1 MSQFFS
7 SLFNVPAPLQ
17 PVFQSIGQVWGATWW
32 IVLPIITG
40 MIAWEAYKLYL
51 HWRFIHNLDFVLLEM
66 KVPKNVMKTPK
77 AMEQIFAAAHAPY
90 SYGYR
95 WSDKYIKGLEEFWM
109 SFELIG
115 RAGESHFYLR
125 VPRAF
130 RNMMESAIY
139 SQYPD
144 AEITEADD
152 YLEHM
157 PSILPN
163 KDFDISGFEEVL
175 RQESFRPIRTY
186 LSFEDP
192 VEERRVDTMGGL
204 LEAMS
209 KLRDDEQLWMQLIII
224 PTGEEFK
231 EKGEKEIAKLLG
243 IEEKK
248 EKKPS
253 ILPNFDLGITFED
266 AFRAPFVH
274 PGEAKSKEE
283 KKQERLPRFITA
295 PHVKELVE
303 AISQK
308 ITKLAFESTV
318 RFLYIERRGTPVRPE
333 HMNSIHGFIRQ
344 FNTNN
349 INQLKPNK
357 ATTTAG
363 YAVRG
368 LFKKKRLHWRK
379 RLIYEHY
386 YHILPA
392 HHESILNIEELA
404 SLYHFPIG
412 TVTTTELEKVESRKG
427 TPPATLPVVEE

>member
-7 SLFNVPAPLQ
+7 SLFNVPPPLV
-17 PVFQSIGQVWGATWW
+17 PVFQSIWQVWSATWW
-32 IVLPIITG
+32 IVLPLVTG
-40 MIAWEAYKLYL
+40 MIAWEAWKLYL
-51 HWRFIHNLDFVLLEM
+51 HVRFIHMMDFQLLEI
-66 KVPKNVMKTPK
+66 KIPKNVMKTPK

-95 WSDKYIKGLEEFWM
+95 WTDKYWKGLEEFWM

-139 SQYPD
+139 SQYPE

-157 PSILPN
+157 PEILPN
-163 KDFDISGFEEVL
+163 KDFDVSGFEEVL
-175 RQESFRPIRTY
+175 RRENYRPIRTY
-186 LSFEDP
+186 LMFEDP
-192 VEERRVDTMGGL
+192 VEERRVDTMGTL

-209 KLRDDEQLWMQLIII
+209 KLRDDEQLWMQVIVK
-224 PTGEEFK
+224 PTGEQFK
-231 EKGEKEIAKLLG
+231 DEGEEAIAKLLG

-248 EKKPS
+248 EKKAGLFPK
-253 ILPNFDLGITFED
+253 LDLGISFEE
-266 AFRAPFVH
+266 AVRAPFEH
-274 PGEAKSKEE
+274 PGEAKSKKEKEE
-283 KKQERLPRFITA
+283 RFPRFITP
-295 PHVKELVE
+295 PHKKELAD
-303 AISQK
+303 AIARK
-308 ITKLAFESTV
+308 ITKLAFEATI
-318 RFLYIERRGTPVRPE
+318 RFLYIERRGSPVKPE

-344 FNTNN
+344 FNTND
-349 INQLKPNK
+349 INQLKPDK

-386 YHILPA
+386 YHIVPA

-404 SLYHFPIG
+404 SVFHFPIG
-412 TVTTTELEKVESRKG
+412 TVSTTELEKVESRKG
-427 TPPATLPVVEE
+427 TPPATLPIVEE